1 MSCSCSGTPRKR
13 ETKTPSMIEGF
24 NIMNGGTTRLTAS
37 ATGIS
42 AMYGGGGGG
51 VTRDRPSDARSR
63 ASRGDTSASASPA
76 TPLTPLSRTS
86 PTATWGPLLWN
97 AIHTLTCYD
106 LSEGMLADCW
116 GDFVD
121 VLVEHLPCAE
131 CAGHLREWIAERP
144 LSAEAGIHEWFV
156 DLHNRINLRQQKP
169 EWTGEAVSAH
179 YGRHVDPGITLINLY
194 TGLGDLDDYMD
205 ESVSVCL
212 RQIIDVLMQ

>member
-13 ETKTPSMIEGF
+13 ETKTTSMIEGF

-37 ATGIS
+37 ASGIS
-42 AMYGGGGGG
+42 VMYGTGSSSGG
-51 VTRDRPSDARSR
+51 VTRDRPERR
-63 ASRGDTSASASPA
+63 RGGIGGASASPA
-76 TPLTPLSRTS
+76 TPLTPVSRTS

-97 AIHTLTCYD
+97 AIHTLTWYD
-106 LSEGMLADCW
+106 LSDGVLEGCW
-116 GDFVD
+116 DHFVD

-144 LSAEAGIHEWFV
+144 LVAGAHGWFV
-156 DLHNRINLRQQKP
+156 DLHNRINVRQQKP
-169 EWTGEAVSAH
+169 EWTAAAVGEH

-205 ESVSVCL
+205 EAVSVCL